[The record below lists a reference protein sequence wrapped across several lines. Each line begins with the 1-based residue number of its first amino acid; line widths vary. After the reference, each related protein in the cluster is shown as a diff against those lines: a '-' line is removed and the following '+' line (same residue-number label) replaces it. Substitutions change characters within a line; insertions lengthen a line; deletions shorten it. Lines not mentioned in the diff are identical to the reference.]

1 MEERQELQE
10 MEIFERYTYVL
21 DNILFINDL
30 LEADYIIVPGQNQKF
45 SIRSFVN
52 LLTQGE
58 RLQENRVY
66 QQIEGL
72 KQQLHVNDNE
82 EHQEAQNNLTVYEK
96 REMIQHWLIDAME
109 LYAQKGMPLLERYR
123 EINQPLLEEKDNK
136 RR

>member
-1 MEERQELQE
+1 